1 MFHDGLDELVE
12 DFENILEDITLE
24 EYLELHDLTAA
35 EALAKLF
42 LGGYIDEDFGKTPTS
57 DGDE

>member
-24 EYLELHDLTAA
+24 EYLELHDLTPA

-42 LGGYIDEDFGKTPTS
+42 LGGYIDEDFGKTTTS
-57 DGDE
+57 TGD